1 MAHGQA
7 GRFGLERD
15 GGDRM
20 SRPAMSRRTALKLGA
35 AAALAAVSFAPQ
47 PALGLPAVV
56 PPGSGGADDGNQ
68 RYRFDPVSRRPDLAP
83 LARLED
89 VWASPAYLAI
99 TDCIV
104 SYVGPEPYRLN
115 LAESAAVDVAEA
127 AGAVV
132 VDRHATFLLILAA
145 STRIDPAR
153 LDAKLAELGAPIVMG
168 SLAYAP
174 QAPQAARFAAW
185 LAAGG

>member
-1 MAHGQA
+1 MTGTSDI
-7 GRFGLERD
+7 G
-15 GGDRM
+15 
-20 SRPAMSRRTALKLGA
+20 STPSPAT
-35 AAALAAVSFAPQ
+35 Q
-47 PALGLPAVV
+47 P
-56 PPGSGGADDGNQ
+56 
-68 RYRFDPVSRRPDLAP
+68 RP

-99 TDCIV
+99 TDCNV
-104 SYVGPEPYRLN
+104 TYVGPEPYRLN

-153 LDAKLAELGAPIVMG
+153 RTPSSPNSGTHRDGLACVR
-168 SLAYAP
+168 
-174 QAPQAARFAAW
+174 AAG
-185 LAAGG
+185 AAGGTIRGVAGSRRLIGSVQASCAESAEITAFSTPEPPARKRAICG

>member
-1 MAHGQA
+1 
-7 GRFGLERD
+7 
-15 GGDRM
+15 
-20 SRPAMSRRTALKLGA
+20 MSRRTALKLGA

-47 PALGLPAVV
+47 PALGVPAVV
-56 PPGSGGADDGNQ
+56 PPSSGGADDANQQ

-83 LARLED
+83 LGRLED

-99 TDCIV
+99 TDCNV
-104 SYVGPEPYRLN
+104 TYVGPEPYRLN

-168 SLAYAP
+168 SLAFAP

-185 LAAGG
+185 LAGGA